1 MHRIILVLFSLL
13 ALGISTYAQSS
24 GTNEQIKSLFIINGL
39 FFSEKPEQPPHDVSI
54 QMGMLKDDKFGKIV
68 IMNYDTPLSNEALA
82 LAIPVDRIENG
93 ADILERSKSAMT
105 FASVLNSDQLNIKAG
120 DLFPVFNLKDNKGNE
135 WSLKDFAGKKVVIN
149 FWYTGCKPCRKEMPE
164 LGGWVS
170 KHPDVLFVA
179 ITYES
184 AETIEKIVA
193 ENGFHFHQLVDADDL
208 VETIGVGSYPLT
220 LVLDESSRIVLL
232 ESGTTPV
239 QRARILRAI
248 SE

>member
-1 MHRIILVLFSLL
+1 M
-13 ALGISTYAQSS
+13 
-24 GTNEQIKSLFIINGL
+24 
-39 FFSEKPEQPPHDVSI
+39 
-54 QMGMLKDDKFGKIV
+54 
-68 IMNYDTPLSNEALA
+68 
-82 LAIPVDRIENG
+82 
-93 ADILERSKSAMT
+93 
-105 FASVLNSDQLNIKAG
+105 
-120 DLFPVFNLKDNKGNE
+120 KDNKENE

-149 FWYTGCKPCRKEMPE
+149 FWYTGCTPCRKEMPE

-184 AETIEKIVA
+184 AEAIEKIVA

-208 VETIGVGSYPLT
+208 VEIIGVGSYPLT
-220 LVLDESSRIVLL
+220 LVLDEQSRIVLL

>member
-1 MHRIILVLFSLL
+1 MKRIILISIALISLNSF
-13 ALGISTYAQSS
+13 AFAQE
-24 GTNEQIKSLFIINGL
+24 GQQKSLIIINGM
-39 FFSEKPEQPPHDVSI
+39 FFSEKPEPTPCDVPI
-54 QMGMLKDDKFGKIV
+54 QMGVLKDEMFGKIA
-68 IMNYDTPLSNEALA
+68 IMNYDEPMSQEAMA
-82 LAIPVDRIENG
+82 LAIPVDQIENG
-93 ADILERSKSAMT
+93 ADILERSKSVMT
-105 FASVLNSDQLNIKAG
+105 FATVMSGDHLNIKVG
-120 DLFPVFNLKDNKGNE
+120 DVFPEFKVMDDKGNE

-184 AETIEKIVA
+184 AEAIEKIVA
-193 ENGFHFHQLVDADDL
+193 ESGFHFHQLVDADDL

>member
-1 MHRIILVLFSLL
+1 
-13 ALGISTYAQSS
+13 
-24 GTNEQIKSLFIINGL
+24 
-39 FFSEKPEQPPHDVSI
+39 
-54 QMGMLKDDKFGKIV
+54 
-68 IMNYDTPLSNEALA
+68 
-82 LAIPVDRIENG
+82 
-93 ADILERSKSAMT
+93 MT
-105 FASVLNSDQLNIKAG
+105 FASVLSSDQLNIKAG

-149 FWYTGCKPCRKEMPE
+149 FWYTGCTPCRKEMPE

-184 AETIEKIVA
+184 AEAIEKIVA

-220 LVLDESSRIVLL
+220 LVLDELSRIVLL

-239 QRARILRAI
+239 QRSRILRAI

>member
-1 MHRIILVLFSLL
+1 MKRIILISIALISLNSF
-13 ALGISTYAQSS
+13 AFAQE
-24 GTNEQIKSLFIINGL
+24 GQQKSLIIINGM
-39 FFSEKPEQPPHDVSI
+39 FFSEKPEPTPCDVPI
-54 QMGMLKDDKFGKIV
+54 QMGVLKDEMFGKIA
-68 IMNYDTPLSNEALA
+68 IMNYDEPMSQEAMA
-82 LAIPVDRIENG
+82 LAIPVDQIENG
-93 ADILERSKSAMT
+93 ADILERSKSVMT
-105 FASVLNSDQLNIKAG
+105 FATVMSGDHLNIKVG
-120 DLFPVFNLKDNKGNE
+120 DVFPEFKVMDDKGNE

-184 AETIEKIVA
+184 AEAIEKIVA